1 MLFGPN
7 NFNPIQNY
15 SEGKIQYEN
24 ALNLFKE
31 NEYLLMNLDPWLYHA
46 LYLIQYLIRA
56 IINKGTEKRLQFFE
70 ECLAKTKNIPYDGEQ
85 IFWFFCN
92 ILGAI
97 YTYLGRFQDANE
109 MFSVKP
115 LKENPLII
123 ALNMQNKAKLSYV
136 QGNLNKSIYFA
147 EIGLKYCNENSFGW
161 GVSLLKTS
169 LAMYYAEKGE
179 NEIAKQYFL
188 DLIPL
193 KKITLN
199 PFHIVYSYYSLIR
212 FLTNSYQ
219 LTNDYSNIQE
229 AKTFFKEVKDIV
241 SKYIDNRNV
250 ENYLKICEGII
261 LKFGRFKDK
270 YRAYEIL
277 KEMSSFY
284 SHNLISIQLKFDLIE
299 LQIDE
304 AKSNLSNLDVLNE
317 IINELDGLITDIKN
331 QGILY
336 TRKGSIIKYIQHQI
350 LVSRYYFYIKGK
362 SQEAIEILISGNK
375 ELEKYDL
382 PELKK
387 KVELE
392 INKITHQVKT
402 YTNQSVQERLNKN
415 EIDIYF
421 NLALQLKDN

>member
-1 MLFGPN
+1 MRPLTDKTNKIFDLVYYEANYEEAKEIFDSITQASEKIYSGIFFLYLPTIYGYLNDLKTYLLEIESYLENIKDPVTNFIGFFTIYFYKGNMLFGPN

-241 SKYIDNRNV
+241 SKYIDNRNDV
-250 ENYLKICEGII
+250 NNNPAQASQDTQASQRENLRSSCNI
-261 LKFGRFKDK
+261 GRRDS
-270 YRAYEIL
+270 R
-277 KEMSSFY
+277 
-284 SHNLISIQLKFDLIE
+284 
-299 LQIDE
+299 
-304 AKSNLSNLDVLNE
+304 
-317 IINELDGLITDIKN
+317 
-331 QGILY
+331 LY
-336 TRKGSIIKYIQHQI
+336 FQ
-350 LVSRYYFYIKGK
+350 
-362 SQEAIEILISGNK
+362 
-375 ELEKYDL
+375 
-382 PELKK
+382 
-387 KVELE
+387 
-392 INKITHQVKT
+392 
-402 YTNQSVQERLNKN
+402 
-415 EIDIYF
+415 
-421 NLALQLKDN
+421 